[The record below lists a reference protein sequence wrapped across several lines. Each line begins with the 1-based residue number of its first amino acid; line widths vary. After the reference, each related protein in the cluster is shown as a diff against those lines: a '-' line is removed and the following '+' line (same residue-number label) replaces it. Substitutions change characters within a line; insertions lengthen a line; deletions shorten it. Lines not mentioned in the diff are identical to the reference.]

1 MEAIILVGAAVG
13 ISWGVLCAWRGSLV
27 ATALVLLLAL
37 CCFGYHFLH
46 FPLGPLPLTIDRLV
60 LALLVGMYIVQRRIG
75 RADPKPLCWADW
87 LLFAFLGY
95 VGTSILLSDWQT
107 VLKGDVS
114 PWWRWIGGYLTPAMI
129 YWVVRQSRLD
139 ERQLRVVHG
148 ALSVFGVY
156 LGVTAVLEMAG
167 AWGLVFPTYIADP
180 SVGLHFGRARGPMVQ
195 AVSFGHYLGV
205 CLLAAYVWRPT
216 LGRFGQLVLMAF
228 VPLMLAG
235 IFFSYTRSVWMGT
248 AAGLVCVLLFT
259 LPQAWR
265 QLLIGSGVLVAVL
278 MLGTNLES
286 LVGFQREQSAAETR
300 ESAGLRVS
308 FAYVSWQMFLDRP
321 ILGCGFGQFPKEKL
335 AYLDDRQ
342 TELQLELLRP
352 YVHHNTLL
360 SLLTETGALGLGLY
374 LGFMLLWAAQAW
386 RLARDRELPVTM
398 RRHGILTL
406 GAMAVYAP
414 QLVFHEMSYSAL
426 DNALLMLLTGLTV
439 GLAKSGSRQAPDDS
453 GASIESKR
461 TVPSPCYELSGES
474 ECPGYSNLSGGSRL
488 PLVESSLRHSETQ
501 EPAVFEVPVA

>member
-1 MEAIILVGAAVG
+1 MEAIILVSAVAG
-13 ISWGVLCAWRGSLV
+13 MTWGVLCAWRGSLV
-27 ATALVLLLAL
+27 TAALVLLLAL

-46 FPLGPLPLTIDRLV
+46 FPLGPLPLTIDRIV
-60 LALLVGMYIVQRRIG
+60 LALMLGMYVVQRRMG
-75 RADPKPLCWADW
+75 RADPKPLGWADW
-87 LLFAFLGY
+87 LLLAFLGY
-95 VGTSILLSDWQT
+95 VGASIVLSDWQT
-107 VLKGDVS
+107 VMKGDVS
-114 PWWRWIGGYLTPAMI
+114 PWWRWIGGYLTPALI

-139 ERQLRVVHG
+139 ARQLRIVHG

-156 LGVTAVLEMAG
+156 LAVIAMLEMAG

-216 LGRFGQLVLMAF
+216 LGRCGQCVLVSC

-248 AAGLVCVLLFT
+248 AAGLVCVLLLT

-265 QLLIGSGVLVAVL
+265 RLLIGGGVLATVL
-278 MLGTNLES
+278 MLGTNLEA
-286 LVGFQREQSAAETR
+286 LLGFQREQSAAETR

-321 ILGCGFGQFPKEKL
+321 VFGCGFGQFPKEKL

-360 SLLTETGALGLGLY
+360 SLLTETGATGLGLY

-386 RLARDRELPVTM
+386 RLARNRELSVTM

-406 GAMAVYAP
+406 GAIAVYAP

-426 DNALLMLLTGLTV
+426 DNSLLMLLTGLTV
-439 GLAKSGSRQAPDDS
+439 GLARSGSRQAPD
-453 GASIESKR
+453 GFASAIESNR
-461 TVPSPCYELSGES
+461 TALSPCSNTTPEG
-474 ECPGYSNLSGGSRL
+474 ECPCEANVSGGSRL
-488 PLVESSLRHSETQ
+488 PLVEQSS
-501 EPAVFEVPVA
+501 VA